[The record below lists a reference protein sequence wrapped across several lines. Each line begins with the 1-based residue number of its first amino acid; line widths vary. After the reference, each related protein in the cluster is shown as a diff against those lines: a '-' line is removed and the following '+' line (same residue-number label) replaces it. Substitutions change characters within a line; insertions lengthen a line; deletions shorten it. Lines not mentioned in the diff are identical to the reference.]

1 MFFPCVDRHANRRGD
16 VHTCALMTAG
26 SVKCW
31 GMNEYGQLGSGS
43 TANMQLEP
51 MDGQCYQ
58 PG

>member
-1 MFFPCVDRHANRRGD
+1 